1 MGILT
6 HALPYE
12 EVPGMEEY
20 KEYLESRGKTIEDI
34 NMQYVAGWVA
44 AKVMVQGAIHAAE
57 QTDGEITGEDILAG
71 LESIT
76 DLDLGGLAAPVTFTE
91 DLHAGT
97 EQARIGVVKDG
108 KWEAITDYVSYR

>member
-34 NMQYVAGWVA
+34 NMQYVAGWVT
-44 AKVMVQGAIHAAE
+44 AKVMVQGAIHYLLLLVVVPE
-57 QTDGEITGEDILAG
+57 IDGFPCIQKEIEFSKRTSE
-71 LESIT
+71 T
-76 DLDLGGLAAPVTFTE
+76 P
-91 DLHAGT
+91 
-97 EQARIGVVKDG
+97 
-108 KWEAITDYVSYR
+108 